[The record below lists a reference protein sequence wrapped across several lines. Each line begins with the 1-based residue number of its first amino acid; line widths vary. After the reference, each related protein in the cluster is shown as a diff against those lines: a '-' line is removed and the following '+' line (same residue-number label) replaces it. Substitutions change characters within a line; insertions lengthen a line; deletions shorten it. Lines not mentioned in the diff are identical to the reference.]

1 MFKLFRTVLASL
13 VFVILASVTYAFAS
27 SADSPKLAG
36 AGVGA
41 IGGYVVTTIDY
52 RLSDDPARVQAVEL
66 DLDKPANYVAIKLVS
81 SDTDYSICT
90 NENDNHWYCNV
101 YNINIANIDGFQ
113 VIAMGE

>member
-41 IGGYVVTTIDY
+41 IGG
-52 RLSDDPARVQAVEL
+52 
-66 DLDKPANYVAIKLVS
+66 
-81 SDTDYSICT
+81 
-90 NENDNHWYCNV
+90 
-101 YNINIANIDGFQ
+101 
-113 VIAMGE
+113 